1 MAGSQKEFELL
12 FKLKAALGPNF
23 NGAFK
28 SAINTNNQLRDSMKN
43 VNSLQSKIDGY
54 TKQSAAIDKNKER
67 LALLNAE
74 HDRLQQELQQTG
86 EPTDAL
92 RKKLER
98 NESQIQQTTA
108 KIQEQERQLNSY
120 AEELREAGV
129 NTDNLEEANGRLQK
143 SYEKLQSSQQTLQK
157 INEKQQQVQQSIS
170 KTKGQL
176 LGTIGAIGAIA
187 TAVYAGPVQAAQ
199 KYETAIAKVGTIADT
214 QEVPLGTL
222 SQQIMQLSNQTGI
235 AASAVADDVYNAI
248 SAGQK
253 TADAVN
259 FVTNSTKLAKAG
271 FAESSQTLDVLTT
284 VLNAYGMSAD
294 KVGTVSDM
302 LVQTQNKGKVTVGEL
317 ASSMGKIIP
326 TANASNVSLEQLCAG
341 YAIMTSKGIAAAETT
356 TYMNSMLNELSKSG
370 STTDKLL
377 REKMGGSFSELMKS
391 GKSLG
396 EILGGIQDE
405 ASKSGLALS
414 DMFSSSEAGKAAMS
428 LLSNGVDG
436 FNASVQDMV
445 NSVGATDSAFAKMED
460 TTEAKMEKAK
470 NSIANLSIVLGQNLL
485 PIVGN
490 MADKV
495 ATVVTKVSE
504 FAAANPKL
512 VQTVLK
518 VAAGLA
524 ALKVG
529 MLTTKLVT
537 LSAEDG
543 ILSLA
548 KKLVGLRAGFIEN
561 AATSAGFAAKLK
573 AAGSGVLSYFGNV
586 KGALG
591 GVGSAIGNIFSGNRV
606 IGAVTGFMGNVKASV
621 VNGFMGLATKA
632 GGALTGAGTKLLGL
646 LLKPFSLVGGKL
658 GPILGTVGTAIAN
671 SPLGKIGGLI
681 TRGITGAFSKATT
694 LIAPLGNAVKTV
706 LGPLGNLAKT
716 ALGPL
721 GGIAGKILPVVG
733 AITTII
739 TVIKLVQ
746 THLEEIRSFIQRTFG
761 DEALAVFDKIVAVIT
776 NVENTIKNV
785 FSGEN
790 IGAARDK
797 IQELFGDKGAAVFDT
812 FVNVLGTVK
821 NAVSEVVGFITANVV
836 PVAEQVLQ
844 VITTQVIPGIVSFIQ
859 AAAPTIMQIIQSV
872 ADFIGAIIPVIGS
885 FIAGLMPIISEIIT
899 FISTY
904 VLPIISE
911 LFSFICSTVLP
922 AISDAIQA
930 ILPVVQNV
938 LQTLLP
944 AIQTALSTIWNIV
957 SPIIQGILA
966 AVQFVMPT
974 IQAIVQSGVQAISG
988 VISGIVTVLNG
999 IITFITG
1006 VFSGNWRQAWEG
1018 IKSIFSGIWQAI
1030 KSVCTGAING
1040 IISAVNTVI
1049 RGLNKVKVPDWV
1061 PGVGGK
1067 GINISEI
1074 PMLAKGSSNTPDTF
1088 IAGEAGPE
1096 LITNAPGRTVFTAS
1110 QTRSIMAAQNTAA
1123 TTAAAVAPTTA
1134 PTTTAQTVNNYNT
1147 APEVTAGA
1155 GNNGG
1160 GAKNVTINNNPTIVV
1175 SGVQAISGVIS
1186 GIVTVL
1192 NGIITFITGV
1202 FSGNWRQAWE
1212 GIKSIFSGIWQAI
1225 KSVCTGA
1232 INGIISAVN
1241 TVIRGLNKVKVPDWV
1256 PGVGGK
1262 GINISEIPMLAKGS
1276 SNTPDTFIAGE
1287 AGPELITNAPGR
1299 TVFTASQTRSIM
1311 AAQNTAA
1318 TTAAAVA
1325 PTTAPTTT
1333 AQTVNNYNTAPEV
1346 TAGAGNN
1353 GGGAKNVT
1361 INNNPTIVV
1370 NGDKP
1375 EDLDAKLEENNKR
1388 LLRDVEELLD
1398 EKEDKERRQKYD

>member
-12 FKLKAALGPNF
+12 FKLKASLGGNF
-23 NGAFK
+23 NSTFK
-28 SAINTNNQLRDSMKN
+28 SAINTNNQLRDSLKN
-43 VNSLQSKIDGY
+43 VNSLQLKIDGY

-67 LALLNAE
+67 LAQLNAE

-86 EPTDAL
+86 EPTEAL
-92 RKKLER
+92 RKKLEK
-98 NESQIQQTTA
+98 NENQIQQTTA
-108 KIQEQERQLNSY
+108 KIEEQEKQLNSY
-120 AEELREAGV
+120 ADELKAAGV

-143 SYEKLQSSQQTLQK
+143 SYEKLQTSQQTLQK
-157 INEKQQQVQQSIS
+157 LNDKQQQVEQSIS

-176 LGTIGAIGAIA
+176 LGTIGAISAVA
-187 TAVYAGPVQAAQ
+187 AAVYAGPVQAAQ
-199 KYETAIAKVGTIADT
+199 QYEKAIAKVGTIADT

-222 SQQIMQLSNQTGI
+222 SQQIMELSNKTGI
-235 AASAVADDVYNAI
+235 AANAIADDVYNAI

-253 TADAVN
+253 TGDAVN

-294 KVGTVSDM
+294 KVSTVSDM

-377 REKMGGSFSELMKS
+377 RQKMGGSFAELMAS

-396 EILGGIQDE
+396 EILGGIQEE
-405 ASKSGLALS
+405 ANKSGLALS

-436 FNASVQDMV
+436 FNSSVQDMV

-470 NSIANLSIVLGQNLL
+470 NSIANLGIVLGQNLL

-490 MADKV
+490 LADKV
-495 ATVVTKVSE
+495 AVVVTKVSE

-512 VQTVLK
+512 VQTALK

-537 LSAEDG
+537 LSAQDG
-543 ILSLA
+543 ILSLV

-561 AATSAGFAAKLK
+561 AATSVSFAEKLK
-573 AAGSGVLSYFGNV
+573 TAGSGILSYFGNV
-586 KGALG
+586 KGAMG

-606 IGAVTGFMGNVKASV
+606 IGAVTGFMGGVKQSIVSGFLGIAGKAS
-621 VNGFMGLATKA
+621 
-632 GGALTGAGTKLLGL
+632 GALTGAGTKMLGL
-646 LLKPFSLVGGKL
+646 MLKPFSLIGGKL
-658 GPILGTVGTAIAN
+658 GPILGTVGSAIAN
-671 SPLGKIGGLI
+671 SPLGKVGGFI
-681 TRGITGAFSKATT
+681 TKGITGAFSKATT

-706 LGPLGNLAKT
+706 LGPIGNL
-716 ALGPL
+716 
-721 GGIAGKILPVVG
+721 AGKILPVVG
-733 AITTII
+733 VITTII
-739 TVIKLVQ
+739 TVIQLVKN
-746 THLEEIRSFIQRTFG
+746 HLEEIRGFIQRTFG
-761 DEALAVFDKIVAVIT
+761 DEALAVFDKIVSVIT
-776 NVENTIKNV
+776 NVGDTIKNV
-785 FSGEN
+785 FSDGN

-821 NAVSEVVGFITANVV
+821 NAVSEVVGFITTYVV

-844 VITTQVIPGIVSFIQ
+844 VIVTQVIPGIVSFIQ
-859 AAAPTIMQIIQSV
+859 AAAPTIMQIIQSI

-922 AISDAIQA
+922 AISAAIQA
-930 ILPVVQNV
+930 ILPVVTNV

-944 AIQTALSTIWNIV
+944 AIQTALTTIWNIV

-966 AVQFVMPT
+966 AIQFVMPT
-974 IQAIVQSGVQAISG
+974 IQSIVQSGVQAISG
-988 VISGIVTVLNG
+988 VISGIATVLNG

-1018 IKSIFSGIWQAI
+1018 IKQIFSGIWQGI
-1030 KSVCTGAING
+1030 KSVCTGVING

-1074 PMLAKGSSNTPDTF
+1074 PMLAKGSKNTPDTF

-1096 LITNAPGRTVFTAS
+1096 LITNAPGRTVFTAD
-1110 QTRSIMAAQNTAA
+1110 QTRNILAAQNTAA

-1134 PTTTAQTVNNYNT
+1134 QTTTAPQTVNNYNT

-1155 GNNGG
+1155 GSGG
-1160 GAKNVTINNNPTIVV
+1160 GSANNVTINNSPTIV
-1175 SGVQAISGVIS
+1175 I
-1186 GIVTVL
+1186 
-1192 NGIITFITGV
+1192 
-1202 FSGNWRQAWE
+1202 
-1212 GIKSIFSGIWQAI
+1212 
-1225 KSVCTGA
+1225 
-1232 INGIISAVN
+1232 
-1241 TVIRGLNKVKVPDWV
+1241 
-1256 PGVGGK
+1256 
-1262 GINISEIPMLAKGS
+1262 
-1276 SNTPDTFIAGE
+1276 
-1287 AGPELITNAPGR
+1287 
-1299 TVFTASQTRSIM
+1299 
-1311 AAQNTAA
+1311 
-1318 TTAAAVA
+1318 
-1325 PTTAPTTT
+1325 
-1333 AQTVNNYNTAPEV
+1333 
-1346 TAGAGNN
+1346 
-1353 GGGAKNVT
+1353 
-1361 INNNPTIVV
+1361 

-1375 EDLDAKLEENNKR
+1375 EDLDAKLEENNRK
-1388 LLRDVEELLD
+1388 LLRDVEDMLD
-1398 EKEDKERRQKYD
+1398 EKEDKEKRQKYD

>member
-12 FKLKAALGPNF
+12 FKLKASLGGNF
-23 NGAFK
+23 NSTFK
-28 SAINTNNQLRDSMKN
+28 SAINTNNQLRDSLKN

-67 LALLNAE
+67 LAQLNAE

-86 EPTDAL
+86 EPTEAL
-92 RKKLER
+92 RKKLEK
-98 NESQIQQTTA
+98 NENQIQQTTA
-108 KIQEQERQLNSY
+108 KIEEQEKQLNSY
-120 AEELREAGV
+120 ADELKAAGV
-129 NTDNLEEANGRLQK
+129 NTDNLEESNGRLQK
-143 SYEKLQSSQQTLQK
+143 SYEKLQTSQQTLQK
-157 INEKQQQVQQSIS
+157 LNDKQQQVEQSIS

-176 LGTIGAIGAIA
+176 LGTIGAISAVA
-187 TAVYAGPVQAAQ
+187 AAVYAGPVQAAQ
-199 KYETAIAKVGTIADT
+199 QYEKAIAKVGTIADT

-222 SQQIMQLSNQTGI
+222 SQQIMELSNKTGI
-235 AASAVADDVYNAI
+235 AANAIADDVYNAI

-253 TADAVN
+253 TGDAVN

-294 KVGTVSDM
+294 KVSTVSDM

-377 REKMGGSFSELMKS
+377 RQKMGGSFAELMAS

-396 EILGGIQDE
+396 EILGGIQEE

-436 FNASVQDMV
+436 FNSSVQDMV

-470 NSIANLSIVLGQNLL
+470 NSIANLGIVLGQNLL

-490 MADKV
+490 LADKV
-495 ATVVTKVSE
+495 AVVVTKVSE

-512 VQTVLK
+512 VQTALK

-537 LSAEDG
+537 LSAQDG

-548 KKLVGLRAGFIEN
+548 KKLLGLRAGFIEN
-561 AATSAGFAAKLK
+561 AATSVSFAEKLK
-573 AAGSGVLSYFGNV
+573 TAGSGILSYFGNV
-586 KGALG
+586 KGAMG
-591 GVGSAIGNIFSGNRV
+591 GVKQSIVSGFLG
-606 IGAVTGFMGNVKASV
+606 IAGKAS
-621 VNGFMGLATKA
+621 
-632 GGALTGAGTKLLGL
+632 GALTGAGTKMLGL
-646 LLKPFSLVGGKL
+646 MLKPFSLIGGKL
-658 GPILGTVGTAIAN
+658 GPILGTVGSAIAN
-671 SPLGKIGGLI
+671 SPLGKVGGFI
-681 TRGITGAFSKATT
+681 TKGITGAFSKATT

-706 LGPLGNLAKT
+706 LGPIGNLAKT

-733 AITTII
+733 VITTII
-739 TVIKLVQ
+739 TVIQLVKN
-746 THLEEIRSFIQRTFG
+746 HLEEIRGFIQRTFG
-761 DEALAVFDKIVAVIT
+761 DEALAVFDKIVSVIT
-776 NVENTIKNV
+776 NIGDTIKNV
-785 FSGEN
+785 FSDGN

-821 NAVSEVVGFITANVV
+821 NAVSEVVGFITTYVV

-844 VITTQVIPGIVSFIQ
+844 VIVTQVIPGIVSFIQ
-859 AAAPTIMQIIQSV
+859 AAAPTIMQIIQSI

-922 AISDAIQA
+922 AISAAIQA
-930 ILPVVQNV
+930 ILPVVTNV

-944 AIQTALSTIWNIV
+944 AIQTALTTIWNIV

-966 AVQFVMPT
+966 AIQFAMPT
-974 IQAIVQSGVQAISG
+974 IQSIVQSGVQAISG
-988 VISGIVTVLNG
+988 VISGIATVLNG

-1018 IKSIFSGIWQAI
+1018 IKQIFSGIWQGI
-1030 KSVCTGAING
+1030 KSVCTGVING

-1074 PMLAKGSSNTPDTF
+1074 PMLAKGSKNTPDTF

-1096 LITNAPGRTVFTAS
+1096 LITNAPGRTVFTAD
-1110 QTRSIMAAQNTAA
+1110 QTRNILAAQNTAA
-1123 TTAAAVAPTTA
+1123 TTAAAVAPTA
-1134 PTTTAQTVNNYNT
+1134 AQTTTTPQTVNNYNT

-1155 GNNGG
+1155 GSGG
-1160 GAKNVTINNNPTIVV
+1160 GSANNVTINNSPTIV
-1175 SGVQAISGVIS
+1175 I
-1186 GIVTVL
+1186 
-1192 NGIITFITGV
+1192 
-1202 FSGNWRQAWE
+1202 
-1212 GIKSIFSGIWQAI
+1212 
-1225 KSVCTGA
+1225 
-1232 INGIISAVN
+1232 
-1241 TVIRGLNKVKVPDWV
+1241 
-1256 PGVGGK
+1256 
-1262 GINISEIPMLAKGS
+1262 
-1276 SNTPDTFIAGE
+1276 
-1287 AGPELITNAPGR
+1287 
-1299 TVFTASQTRSIM
+1299 
-1311 AAQNTAA
+1311 
-1318 TTAAAVA
+1318 
-1325 PTTAPTTT
+1325 
-1333 AQTVNNYNTAPEV
+1333 
-1346 TAGAGNN
+1346 
-1353 GGGAKNVT
+1353 
-1361 INNNPTIVV
+1361 

-1375 EDLDAKLEENNKR
+1375 EDLDAKLEENNRK
-1388 LLRDVEELLD
+1388 LLRDVEDLLD
-1398 EKEDKERRQKYD
+1398 EKEDKEKRQKYD

>member
-12 FKLKAALGPNF
+12 FKLKASLGGNF
-23 NGAFK
+23 NSTFK
-28 SAINTNNQLRDSMKN
+28 SAINTNNQLRDSLKN

-67 LALLNAE
+67 LAQLNAE

-86 EPTDAL
+86 EPTEAL
-92 RKKLER
+92 RKKLEK
-98 NESQIQQTTA
+98 NENQIQQTTA
-108 KIQEQERQLNSY
+108 KIEEQEKQLNSY
-120 AEELREAGV
+120 ADELKAAGV

-143 SYEKLQSSQQTLQK
+143 SYEKLQTSQQTLQK
-157 INEKQQQVQQSIS
+157 LNDKQQQVEQSIS

-176 LGTIGAIGAIA
+176 LGTIGAISAVA
-187 TAVYAGPVQAAQ
+187 AAVYAGPVQAAQ
-199 KYETAIAKVGTIADT
+199 QYEKAIAKVGTIADT

-222 SQQIMQLSNQTGI
+222 SQQIMELSNKTGI
-235 AASAVADDVYNAI
+235 AANAIADDVYNAI

-253 TADAVN
+253 TGDAVN

-294 KVGTVSDM
+294 KVSTVSDM

-377 REKMGGSFSELMKS
+377 RQKMGGSFAELMAS

-396 EILGGIQDE
+396 EILGGIQEE

-436 FNASVQDMV
+436 FNSSVQDMV

-470 NSIANLSIVLGQNLL
+470 NSIANLGIVLGQNLL

-490 MADKV
+490 LADKV
-495 ATVVTKVSE
+495 AVVVTKVSE

-512 VQTVLK
+512 VQTALK

-537 LSAEDG
+537 LSAQDG

-561 AATSAGFAAKLK
+561 AATSVSFAEKLK
-573 AAGSGVLSYFGNV
+573 TAGSGILSYFGNV
-586 KGALG
+586 KGAMG
-591 GVGSAIGNIFSGNRV
+591 GVGSAIGNIFSGNR
-606 IGAVTGFMGNVKASV
+606 
-621 VNGFMGLATKA
+621 
-632 GGALTGAGTKLLGL
+632 
-646 LLKPFSLVGGKL
+646 
-658 GPILGTVGTAIAN
+658 
-671 SPLGKIGGLI
+671 
-681 TRGITGAFSKATT
+681 
-694 LIAPLGNAVKTV
+694 
-706 LGPLGNLAKT
+706 
-716 ALGPL
+716 
-721 GGIAGKILPVVG
+721 ILPVVG
-733 AITTII
+733 VITTII
-739 TVIKLVQ
+739 TVIQLVKN
-746 THLEEIRSFIQRTFG
+746 HLEEIRGFIQRTFG
-761 DEALAVFDKIVAVIT
+761 DEALAVFDKIVSVIT
-776 NVENTIKNV
+776 NIGDTIKNV
-785 FSGEN
+785 FSDGN

-821 NAVSEVVGFITANVV
+821 NAVSEVVGFITTYVV

-844 VITTQVIPGIVSFIQ
+844 VIVTQVIPGIVSFIQ
-859 AAAPTIMQIIQSV
+859 AAAPTIMQIIQSI

-922 AISDAIQA
+922 AISAAIQA
-930 ILPVVQNV
+930 ILPVVTNV

-944 AIQTALSTIWNIV
+944 AIQTALTTIWNIV

-966 AVQFVMPT
+966 AIQFAMPT
-974 IQAIVQSGVQAISG
+974 IQSIVQSGVQAISG
-988 VISGIVTVLNG
+988 VISGIATVLNG

-1018 IKSIFSGIWQAI
+1018 IKQIFSGIWQGI
-1030 KSVCTGAING
+1030 KSVCTGVING

-1074 PMLAKGSSNTPDTF
+1074 PMLAKGSKNTPDTF

-1096 LITNAPGRTVFTAS
+1096 LITNAPGRTVFTAD
-1110 QTRSIMAAQNTAA
+1110 QTRNILAAQNTAA

-1134 PTTTAQTVNNYNT
+1134 QTTTAPQTVNNYNT
-1147 APEVTAGA
+1147 APEVAAGA
-1155 GNNGG
+1155 GSGG
-1160 GAKNVTINNNPTIVV
+1160 GSANNVTINNSPTIV
-1175 SGVQAISGVIS
+1175 I
-1186 GIVTVL
+1186 
-1192 NGIITFITGV
+1192 
-1202 FSGNWRQAWE
+1202 
-1212 GIKSIFSGIWQAI
+1212 
-1225 KSVCTGA
+1225 
-1232 INGIISAVN
+1232 
-1241 TVIRGLNKVKVPDWV
+1241 
-1256 PGVGGK
+1256 
-1262 GINISEIPMLAKGS
+1262 
-1276 SNTPDTFIAGE
+1276 
-1287 AGPELITNAPGR
+1287 
-1299 TVFTASQTRSIM
+1299 
-1311 AAQNTAA
+1311 
-1318 TTAAAVA
+1318 
-1325 PTTAPTTT
+1325 
-1333 AQTVNNYNTAPEV
+1333 
-1346 TAGAGNN
+1346 
-1353 GGGAKNVT
+1353 
-1361 INNNPTIVV
+1361 

-1375 EDLDAKLEENNKR
+1375 EDLDAKLEENNRK
-1388 LLRDVEELLD
+1388 LLRDVEDLLD
-1398 EKEDKERRQKYD
+1398 EKEDKEKRQKYD

>member
-591 GVGSAIGNIFSGNRV
+591 GVGSAIGNIFSGN
-606 IGAVTGFMGNVKASV
+606 
-621 VNGFMGLATKA
+621 
-632 GGALTGAGTKLLGL
+632 
-646 LLKPFSLVGGKL
+646 
-658 GPILGTVGTAIAN
+658 
-671 SPLGKIGGLI
+671 
-681 TRGITGAFSKATT
+681 
-694 LIAPLGNAVKTV
+694 AVKTV

-1175 SGVQAISGVIS
+1175 
-1186 GIVTVL
+1186 
-1192 NGIITFITGV
+1192 
-1202 FSGNWRQAWE
+1202 
-1212 GIKSIFSGIWQAI
+1212 
-1225 KSVCTGA
+1225 
-1232 INGIISAVN
+1232 
-1241 TVIRGLNKVKVPDWV
+1241 
-1256 PGVGGK
+1256 
-1262 GINISEIPMLAKGS
+1262 
-1276 SNTPDTFIAGE
+1276 
-1287 AGPELITNAPGR
+1287 
-1299 TVFTASQTRSIM
+1299 
-1311 AAQNTAA
+1311 
-1318 TTAAAVA
+1318 
-1325 PTTAPTTT
+1325 
-1333 AQTVNNYNTAPEV
+1333 
-1346 TAGAGNN
+1346 
-1353 GGGAKNVT
+1353 
-1361 INNNPTIVV
+1361 
-1370 NGDKP
+1370 NGDNP

>member
-12 FKLKAALGPNF
+12 FKLKASLGGNF
-23 NGAFK
+23 NSTFK
-28 SAINTNNQLRDSMKN
+28 SAINTNNQLRDSLKN

-67 LALLNAE
+67 LAQLNAE

-86 EPTDAL
+86 EPTEAL
-92 RKKLER
+92 RKKLEK
-98 NESQIQQTTA
+98 NENQIQQTTA
-108 KIQEQERQLNSY
+108 KIEEQEKQLNSY
-120 AEELREAGV
+120 ADELKAAGV

-143 SYEKLQSSQQTLQK
+143 SYEKLQTSQQTLQK
-157 INEKQQQVQQSIS
+157 LNDKQQQVEQSIS

-176 LGTIGAIGAIA
+176 LGTIGAISAVA
-187 TAVYAGPVQAAQ
+187 AAVYAGPVQAAQ
-199 KYETAIAKVGTIADT
+199 QYETAIAKVGTIADT

-222 SQQIMQLSNQTGI
+222 SQQIMELSNKTGI
-235 AASAVADDVYNAI
+235 AANAIADDAI

-253 TADAVN
+253 TGDAVN

-294 KVGTVSDM
+294 KVSTVSDM

-377 REKMGGSFSELMKS
+377 RQKMGGSFAELMAS

-396 EILGGIQDE
+396 EILGGIQEE

-436 FNASVQDMV
+436 FNSSVQDMV

-470 NSIANLSIVLGQNLL
+470 NSIANLGIVLGQNLL

-490 MADKV
+490 LADKV
-495 ATVVTKVSE
+495 AVVVTKVSE
-504 FAAANPKL
+504 FAAANQKL
-512 VQTVLK
+512 VQTALK

-537 LSAEDG
+537 LSAQDG

-548 KKLVGLRAGFIEN
+548 KKLLGLRAGFIEN
-561 AATSAGFAAKLK
+561 AATSVSFAEKLK
-573 AAGSGVLSYFGNV
+573 TAGSGILSYFGNV
-586 KGALG
+586 KGAMG

-606 IGAVTGFMGNVKASV
+606 VGAVTGFMGGVKQSIVSGFLGIAGKAS
-621 VNGFMGLATKA
+621 
-632 GGALTGAGTKLLGL
+632 GALTGTGTKMLGL
-646 LLKPFSLVGGKL
+646 MLKPFSLIGGKL
-658 GPILGTVGTAIAN
+658 GPILGTVGSAIAN
-671 SPLGKIGGLI
+671 SPLGKVGGFI
-681 TRGITGAFSKATT
+681 TKGITGAFSKATT

-706 LGPLGNLAKT
+706 LGPIGNLAKT

-733 AITTII
+733 VITTII
-739 TVIKLVQ
+739 TVIQLVKN
-746 THLEEIRSFIQRTFG
+746 HLEEIRGFIQRTFG
-761 DEALAVFDKIVAVIT
+761 DEALAVFDKIVSVIT
-776 NVENTIKNV
+776 NIGDTIKNV
-785 FSGEN
+785 FSDGN

-797 IQELFGDKGAAVFDT
+797 IQELFGDKGTAVFDT

-821 NAVSEVVGFITANVV
+821 NAVSEVVGFITTYVV

-844 VITTQVIPGIVSFIQ
+844 VIVTQVIPGIVSFIQ
-859 AAAPTIMQIIQSV
+859 AAAPTIMQIIQSI

-885 FIAGLMPIISEIIT
+885 FIAGLMPIISEIII

-922 AISDAIQA
+922 AISAAIQA
-930 ILPVVQNV
+930 ILPVVTNV

-944 AIQTALSTIWNIV
+944 AIQTALTTIWNIV

-966 AVQFVMPT
+966 AIQFAMPT
-974 IQAIVQSGVQAISG
+974 IQSIVQSGVQAISG
-988 VISGIVTVLNG
+988 VISGIATVLNG

-1018 IKSIFSGIWQAI
+1018 IKQIFSGIWQGI
-1030 KSVCTGAING
+1030 KSVCTGVING

-1067 GINISEI
+1067 GINISKI
-1074 PMLAKGSSNTPDTF
+1074 PMLAKGSKNTPDTF

-1096 LITNAPGRTVFTAS
+1096 LITNAPGRTVFTAD
-1110 QTRSIMAAQNTAA
+1110 QTRNILAAQNTAA
-1123 TTAAAVAPTTA
+1123 TTAAAVAPTA
-1134 PTTTAQTVNNYNT
+1134 QTTTAPQTVNNYNT

-1155 GNNGG
+1155 GSGG
-1160 GAKNVTINNNPTIVV
+1160 GSANNVTINNSPTIV
-1175 SGVQAISGVIS
+1175 I
-1186 GIVTVL
+1186 
-1192 NGIITFITGV
+1192 
-1202 FSGNWRQAWE
+1202 
-1212 GIKSIFSGIWQAI
+1212 
-1225 KSVCTGA
+1225 
-1232 INGIISAVN
+1232 
-1241 TVIRGLNKVKVPDWV
+1241 
-1256 PGVGGK
+1256 
-1262 GINISEIPMLAKGS
+1262 
-1276 SNTPDTFIAGE
+1276 
-1287 AGPELITNAPGR
+1287 
-1299 TVFTASQTRSIM
+1299 
-1311 AAQNTAA
+1311 
-1318 TTAAAVA
+1318 
-1325 PTTAPTTT
+1325 
-1333 AQTVNNYNTAPEV
+1333 
-1346 TAGAGNN
+1346 
-1353 GGGAKNVT
+1353 
-1361 INNNPTIVV
+1361 

-1375 EDLDAKLEENNKR
+1375 EDLDAKLEENNRK
-1388 LLRDVEELLD
+1388 LLRDVEDLLD
-1398 EKEDKERRQKYD
+1398 EKEDKEKRQKYD

>member
-28 SAINTNNQLRDSMKN
+28 SAINTNKQLRDSMKN

-573 AAGSGVLSYFGNV
+573 AAGS
-586 KGALG
+586 
-591 GVGSAIGNIFSGNRV
+591 
-606 IGAVTGFMGNVKASV
+606 
-621 VNGFMGLATKA
+621 
-632 GGALTGAGTKLLGL
+632 
-646 LLKPFSLVGGKL
+646 
-658 GPILGTVGTAIAN
+658 
-671 SPLGKIGGLI
+671 
-681 TRGITGAFSKATT
+681 
-694 LIAPLGNAVKTV
+694 AVKTV

-812 FVNVLGTVK
+812 FANVLGTVK

-1175 SGVQAISGVIS
+1175 
-1186 GIVTVL
+1186 
-1192 NGIITFITGV
+1192 
-1202 FSGNWRQAWE
+1202 
-1212 GIKSIFSGIWQAI
+1212 
-1225 KSVCTGA
+1225 
-1232 INGIISAVN
+1232 
-1241 TVIRGLNKVKVPDWV
+1241 
-1256 PGVGGK
+1256 
-1262 GINISEIPMLAKGS
+1262 
-1276 SNTPDTFIAGE
+1276 
-1287 AGPELITNAPGR
+1287 
-1299 TVFTASQTRSIM
+1299 
-1311 AAQNTAA
+1311 
-1318 TTAAAVA
+1318 
-1325 PTTAPTTT
+1325 
-1333 AQTVNNYNTAPEV
+1333 
-1346 TAGAGNN
+1346 
-1353 GGGAKNVT
+1353 
-1361 INNNPTIVV
+1361 

>member
-445 NSVGATDSAFAKMED
+445 NSVRATDSAFAKMED

-518 VAAGLA
+518 VAAVLA

-694 LIAPLGNAVKTV
+694 LIA
-706 LGPLGNLAKT
+706 PLGNLAKT

-1175 SGVQAISGVIS
+1175 
-1186 GIVTVL
+1186 
-1192 NGIITFITGV
+1192 
-1202 FSGNWRQAWE
+1202 
-1212 GIKSIFSGIWQAI
+1212 
-1225 KSVCTGA
+1225 
-1232 INGIISAVN
+1232 
-1241 TVIRGLNKVKVPDWV
+1241 
-1256 PGVGGK
+1256 
-1262 GINISEIPMLAKGS
+1262 
-1276 SNTPDTFIAGE
+1276 
-1287 AGPELITNAPGR
+1287 
-1299 TVFTASQTRSIM
+1299 
-1311 AAQNTAA
+1311 
-1318 TTAAAVA
+1318 
-1325 PTTAPTTT
+1325 
-1333 AQTVNNYNTAPEV
+1333 
-1346 TAGAGNN
+1346 
-1353 GGGAKNVT
+1353 
-1361 INNNPTIVV
+1361 